1 MVTGCR
7 KLCLQGAF
15 NTSEGKQTP
24 PPPPSLPIR
33 PPPPPHKD
41 ERQTRDGAAE
51 PLWPRSE
58 NWGGS
63 KRPNYHVFMECQLS
77 LTAAG
82 RIL

>member
-15 NTSEGKQTP
+15 NTSEEKTQ
-24 PPPPSLPIR
+24 SLPPLSLRILS
-33 PPPPPHKD
+33 PPHK
-41 ERQTRDGAAE
+41 EEQQTRDGAAE

-58 NWGGS
+58 NLQGS
-63 KRPNYHVFMECQLS
+63 KRSNYHVFMECQLS